1 MIAAMVESA
10 CAWAAAVRAFSSA
23 DCGFAFFLFSQ
34 YFFRVSAESSG
45 GRCITLE
52 GDTASEVWAVAVVAK
67 HASAPNEVGHISTLG
82 CPQNLTINGGLSLAA
97 RSAVA

>member
-1 MIAAMVESA
+1 
-10 CAWAAAVRAFSSA
+10 SA
-23 DCGFAFFLFSQ
+23 DCGFSFFFFSQ

-67 HASAPNEVGHISTLG
+67 HASAANESMPYLDI
-82 CPQNLTINGGLSLAA
+82 
-97 RSAVA
+97 

>member
-1 MIAAMVESA
+1 MVESA

-45 GRCITLE
+45 GRCISFE

-67 HASAPNEVGHISTLG
+67 HASAPNESRPYLHI
-82 CPQNLTINGGLSLAA
+82 GLPPKLDD
-97 RSAVA
+97 